1 MNVVILITFQSY
13 SCSYLLLQSSFLLN
27 ALKKTLIY
35 SNQLQENAQKVRDL
49 RRVLEDLRH
58 EKEATDA
65 KSVRADELEETV
77 RELRQGNRSL
87 EEKIAR
93 YSVCVCVCVYV
104 CVCMYVCPCS
114 LIPSN

>member
-1 MNVVILITFQSY
+1 MLIEFY
-13 SCSYLLLQSSFLLN
+13 R
-27 ALKKTLIY
+27 LK
-35 SNQLQENAQKVRDL
+35 ENAQKVRDL

-65 KSVRADELEETV
+65 KSIRADELEETV

-93 YSVCVCVCVYV
+93 QCGCVCVACWLVTFLFV
-104 CVCMYVCPCS
+104 GL
-114 LIPSN
+114 LIG

>member
-1 MNVVILITFQSY
+1 M
-13 SCSYLLLQSSFLLN
+13 
-27 ALKKTLIY
+27 
-35 SNQLQENAQKVRDL
+35 RDL

-77 RELRQGNRSL
+77 RELRLGNRSL

-93 YSVCVCVCVYV
+93 
-104 CVCMYVCPCS
+104 
-114 LIPSN
+114 

>member
-1 MNVVILITFQSY
+1 MTDDKYFNLLIPTFERIQIIKNY
-13 SCSYLLLQSSFLLN
+13 FI
-27 ALKKTLIY
+27 TLIEFH
-35 SNQLQENAQKVRDL
+35 NLQENAQKVRDL

-93 YSVCVCVCVYV
+93 
-104 CVCMYVCPCS
+104 
-114 LIPSN
+114 

>member
-1 MNVVILITFQSY
+1 MSIEHN
-13 SCSYLLLQSSFLLN
+13 
-27 ALKKTLIY
+27 
-35 SNQLQENAQKVRDL
+35 LQENAQKVRDL

-93 YSVCVCVCVYV
+93 YCVCVSP
-104 CVCMYVCPCS
+104 CVCLCVAGW
-114 LIPSN
+114 LAGWLDG